1 LQLVAYQRL
10 EEIGR
15 QTSKKKGGEKKEKIP
30 ETWAFVVFN
39 YVVDCPV
46 CPSFL
51 ARHSGHL
58 GANN

>member
-1 LQLVAYQRL
+1 LHTNVWRRSAGKLRN
-10 EEIGR
+10 
-15 QTSKKKGGEKKEKIP
+15 KKGGEKKEKIP